1 MNKWEDILKDKLEG
15 YESTLPEGSLAA
27 FHARRGAIQSTTAV
41 KSFPVFWMM
50 VAAAAAGLAA
60 ILFLRKPDVPEDAI
74 RFVEQPAPAVA
85 VATDS
90 TDVSEPA
97 QTSALVA
104 FVNTPRA
111 TVKRTVPVQIEPV
124 VIMEEESEVQS
135 QPEIESEDSEQKPTD
150 TIVDDSDNQAAIDT
164 PPSVN
169 SPYIPEAPVSKPVGM
184 RVGPAAGIIAGS
196 GVLVGLGSIA
206 PLLVTRDY
214 TIEGDHVSRPNGR
227 YYIPFRTG
235 ISARFP
241 LYERLNI
248 TTGLEYSLYASRIY
262 NKTKL
267 QLAHYMGIPVRLD
280 WTVAFNSRFDV
291 YIGAG
296 VEGSYCIAATQNG
309 VGIPKD
315 GFGLSI
321 LGAGGIQWNISKSFG
336 LYIEPVISWTAP
348 LSENQL
354 YTYRNQFPVEL
365 SITSGLRFTF
375 SK

>member
-1 MNKWEDILKDKLEG
+1 MIKWEDILKDKLEG

-196 GVLVGLGSIA
+196 GVLVGLWSVA

-214 TIEGDHVSRPNGR
+214 AFEGEHETHTRGH
-227 YYIPFRTG
+227 YIPLKTG
-235 ISARFP
+235 ISTRFP
-241 LYERLNI
+241 LSERLNI
-248 TTGLEYSLYASRIY
+248 TTGLEYSLYPSNISS
-262 NKTKL
+262 NTIKM

-280 WTVAFNSRFDV
+280 WTLASNNRFDV

-296 VEGSYCIAATQNG
+296 VEGSYCIGATQDW
-309 VGIPKD
+309 VSIPKD
-315 GFGLSI
+315 GFDFSI
-321 LGAGGIQWNISKSFG
+321 LGVGGIQWNLSNSLG

-348 LSENQL
+348 LSNNQL
-354 YTYRNQFPVEL
+354 NTYRNQFPVEL
-365 SITSGLRFTF
+365 SITSGLRFTIG
-375 SK
+375 K